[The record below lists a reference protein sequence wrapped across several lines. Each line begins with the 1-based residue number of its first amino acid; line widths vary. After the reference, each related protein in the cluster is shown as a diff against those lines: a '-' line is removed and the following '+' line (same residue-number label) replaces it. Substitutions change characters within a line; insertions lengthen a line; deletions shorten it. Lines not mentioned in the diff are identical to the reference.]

1 MTTQNITAARRPQPI
16 VGQRVEIARYA
27 ITGATRVIYGQRI
40 DTVVRLTDCP
50 ESGEGRAYLIE
61 RELEQ
66 DGYTA
71 LKALVDDYVTH
82 AGTHDRIPMAT
93 GATLGAL
100 ADRQPRRDHDPGGR
114 HGGRG

>member
-1 MTTQNITAARRPQPI
+1 MSTQTIRVARRPRPR
-16 VGQRVEIARYA
+16 VGERVELARYA

-50 ESGEGRAYLIE
+50 ESGEGRPYLIE

-71 LKALVDDYVTH
+71 LKALVDDYIRY
-82 AGTHDRIPMAT
+82 ARTHDRIPMAT
-93 GATLGAL
+93 GAAPEAG
-100 ADRQPRRDHDPGGR
+100 PG
-114 HGGRG
+114 